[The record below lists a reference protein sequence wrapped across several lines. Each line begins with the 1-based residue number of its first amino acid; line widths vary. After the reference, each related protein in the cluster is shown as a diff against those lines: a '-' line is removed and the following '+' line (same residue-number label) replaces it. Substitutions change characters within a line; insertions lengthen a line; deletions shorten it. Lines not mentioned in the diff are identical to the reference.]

1 MELGAVRLAPIEAFA
16 ENISQKENLANSCF
30 KLASFDGKFES
41 LFHGIREK
49 NAA

>member
-1 MELGAVRLAPIEAFA
+1 MALGTFRLAPIEAFD
-16 ENISQKENLANSCF
+16 ENISPMEALAHFCF

-41 LFHGIREK
+41 LFRDIREK